1 MYIYKKNAYMMTNR
15 GTISGD
21 IISYTS
27 LSVTDKRRLEK
38 AIRELLSELSHQFGK
53 DNFLGRLVQ
62 GDHIECAFMA
72 PRQVLRTVLLLKTYI
87 KSLNIPQGSAK
98 DKRLRL
104 FREHGIRMAA
114 AVAPLDAFDPQEGII
129 DGEAIQ
135 LSGRTIQSQDT
146 SGKQNIIIK
155 KTLFFRAS
163 DPETQEHFDPLFALL
178 DTLLSKCTAKQCQVV
193 YLKLMGWDEGAIAEK
208 LNKYR
213 STINEHSTAAG
224 WHAIQTAVEHFE
236 SRVQ

>member
-1 MYIYKKNAYMMTNR
+1 MINR

-27 LSVTDKRRLEK
+27 LTVNDKRKLEE
-38 AIRELLSELSHQFGK
+38 AIQGLLSELSHQLGK

-62 GDHIECAFMA
+62 GDHIECAFME

-87 KSLNIPQGSAK
+87 KSLGIPEGSTK
-98 DKRLRL
+98 DKRLHL
-104 FREHGIRMAA
+104 FKEHGARLAA
-114 AVAPLDAFDPQEGII
+114 AVAPLEAFDPQAGII

-163 DPETQEHFDPLFALL
+163 EPETEEQFQPVFALL

-193 YLKLMGWDEGAIAEK
+193 YLKLMGYDEGAIAEK

-224 WHAIQTAVEHFE
+224 WLAIKTAVDHFE
-236 SRVQ
+236 NRIQ